1 MKDPKIVLFEDASI
15 PHAVAVLS
23 IPTII
28 SNLVSLMYN
37 LADTFFVGLLND
49 PVQTAAVTLAA
60 PVILAFNAVNNLFGV
75 GSSSMMSRALGR
87 KDFQTLRE
95 SSAFGFYGALLA
107 GLLFSVLCFLFQN
120 PLLRVLGADHQ
131 TFLATSRYM
140 LWTVIIGATP
150 SILNVVMAYLVRS
163 EGATLHASIGTM
175 SGCLLNIILD
185 PLFILPSGLN
195 LGAEGAALAT
205 LISNCAALSYF
216 FFYLFFKR
224 KSTYVC
230 ISPKA
235 FRLRHEVLHGVCSVG
250 IPASIQNML
259 NVVSH
264 MLLNNLA
271 SAFGAQALAGMG
283 IASKISLIPWYI
295 SNGLSQGVMPLVGYN
310 YASCNYLRMKKAL
323 RFVFTLA
330 LCILSSMAL
339 CSCLFSQQITSLFI
353 DDAQSVAYGSS
364 FLYGKALA
372 VPCLAIDLMIVGV
385 FQAFGKGSKSLILA
399 LIRKVVIEIPV
410 IFLLNAIWPL
420 YGLSCAQLVSEFCMV
435 MIGALML
442 RQVLR
447 ALP

>member
-15 PHAVAVLS
+15 PRAVAVLS

-107 GLLFSVLCFLFQN
+107 GLLFSILCFLFQN

-140 LWTVIIGATP
+140 LWTVMIGATP

-310 YASCNYLRMKKAL
+310 YASRNYLRMKKAL

-330 LCILSSMAL
+330 LCVLSSMAL

>member
-1 MKDPKIVLFEDASI
+1 LKDPKIVLFEDASI
-15 PHAVAVLS
+15 PRAVAVLS

-140 LWTVIIGATP
+140 LWTVMIGATP

-205 LISNCAALSYF
+205 LISDCAALSYF

-295 SNGLSQGVMPLVGYN
+295 SNCLSQGVMPLVGYN
-310 YASCNYLRMKKAL
+310 YASRNYLRMKKAL

-330 LCILSSMAL
+330 LCVLSSMAL

>member
-15 PHAVAVLS
+15 PRAVAVLS

-140 LWTVIIGATP
+140 LWTVMIGATP

-175 SGCLLNIILD
+175 SGCI
-185 PLFILPSGLN
+185 
-195 LGAEGAALAT
+195 
-205 LISNCAALSYF
+205 
-216 FFYLFFKR
+216 
-224 KSTYVC
+224 
-230 ISPKA
+230 
-235 FRLRHEVLHGVCSVG
+235 
-250 IPASIQNML
+250 
-259 NVVSH
+259 
-264 MLLNNLA
+264 
-271 SAFGAQALAGMG
+271 
-283 IASKISLIPWYI
+283 
-295 SNGLSQGVMPLVGYN
+295 
-310 YASCNYLRMKKAL
+310 
-323 RFVFTLA
+323 
-330 LCILSSMAL
+330 
-339 CSCLFSQQITSLFI
+339 
-353 DDAQSVAYGSS
+353 
-364 FLYGKALA
+364 
-372 VPCLAIDLMIVGV
+372 
-385 FQAFGKGSKSLILA
+385 
-399 LIRKVVIEIPV
+399 
-410 IFLLNAIWPL
+410 
-420 YGLSCAQLVSEFCMV
+420 
-435 MIGALML
+435 
-442 RQVLR
+442 
-447 ALP
+447 

>member
-15 PHAVAVLS
+15 PRAVAILS

-140 LWTVIIGATP
+140 LWTVMIGATP

-310 YASCNYLRMKKAL
+310 YASRNYLRMKKAL

-330 LCILSSMAL
+330 LCVLSSMAL

>member
-1 MKDPKIVLFEDASI
+1 LKDPKIVLFEDASI
-15 PHAVAVLS
+15 PRAVAVLS

-140 LWTVIIGATP
+140 LWTVMIGATP

-310 YASCNYLRMKKAL
+310 YASRNYLRMKKAL

-330 LCILSSMAL
+330 LCVLSSMAL

>member
-1 MKDPKIVLFEDASI
+1 LKDPKIVLFEDASI
-15 PHAVAVLS
+15 PRAVAVLS
-23 IPTII
+23 IPTFI

-140 LWTVIIGATP
+140 LWTVMIGATP

-310 YASCNYLRMKKAL
+310 YASRNYLRMKKAL

-330 LCILSSMAL
+330 LCVLSSMAL